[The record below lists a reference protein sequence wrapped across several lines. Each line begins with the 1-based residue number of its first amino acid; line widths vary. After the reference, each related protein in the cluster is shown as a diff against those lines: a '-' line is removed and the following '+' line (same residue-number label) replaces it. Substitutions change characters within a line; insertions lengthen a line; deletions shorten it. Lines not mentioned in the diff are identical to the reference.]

1 MGDAW
6 VGSSS
11 LGEEDLC
18 MHVCFIIAYI
28 TFTRGYTVGLQETSA
43 MYTRFC
49 ERQTDRTK
57 TRTTETKMTRDRHR
71 ETDSQLQKTETRTRW
86 MEDACIVSTWYK

>member
-1 MGDAW
+1 
-6 VGSSS
+6 
-11 LGEEDLC
+11 
-18 MHVCFIIAYI
+18 
-28 TFTRGYTVGLQETSA
+28 

-57 TRTTETKMTRDRHR
+57 TRTTETKMVRDRHR

-86 MEDACIVSTWYK
+86 MDGGCVHSVYVVQMMMSEMQSGRR